1 MNVHECSSTQIWHLF
16 GFDTHPY
23 TCRKPPASTRGE
35 DATCLAAFTVAGTI
49 LGGRGKG
56 ARFFPKKKGFLW
68 SYDVIYM
75 GVSWFSPKKLD
86 FLYPPVIMACWQKQH
101 LWMTFPWKPPFTRD
115 FPLPCLIT
123 RRYAKIRRMTHIS
136 AAICGPKTLTLGFP
150 HYAKLITAIERTEFC
165 ELLA

>member
-49 LGGRGKG
+49 LGCRQK
-56 ARFFPKKKGFLW
+56 RC
-68 SYDVIYM
+68 V
-75 GVSWFSPKKLD
+75 SPKKTD

-165 ELLA
+165 ELLALPRK